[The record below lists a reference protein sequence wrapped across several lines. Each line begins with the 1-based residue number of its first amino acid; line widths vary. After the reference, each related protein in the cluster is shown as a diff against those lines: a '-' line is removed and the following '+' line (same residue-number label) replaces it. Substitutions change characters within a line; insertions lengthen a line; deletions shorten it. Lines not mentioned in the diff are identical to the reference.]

1 MSHIVIDDIIKDWGD
16 RLGYGRVHGKKG
28 RNARSGPPESDDT
41 PKANTAA
48 LRGRF
53 LRTVRKTPEVMVK
66 ISGGGKNMRRIKA
79 HLDYISRNGA
89 IELEDETGQIYT
101 GKEDVREVRDAW
113 AKGGIGIP
121 YEGEKRKEA
130 YNIILSMPPGTDR
143 QAVKDAARAF
153 AAQEFENHQYVFA
166 AHDDEAHPHVH
177 LAVKA
182 TDRHGAR
189 LNPRKADLQRWREL
203 FAERLREQGIEANAT
218 PRKARGIVA
227 RAEKQVI
234 RHMEQ
239 RGVTPWTKASRLAS
253 AKREAA
259 GGHARKNPAQDKI
272 SVNNEAIRSTYER
285 AARVLAGGG
294 VNDQRLAL
302 QIVHF
307 IQGMPAPITQHQAM
321 VRALRMDR
329 TAALA
334 TPTPSIEH
342 GRGEPTR

>member
-1 MSHIVIDDIIKDWGD
+1 MSHVVIDDIIKDWGD
-16 RLGYGRVHGKKG
+16 RLGYGRVHGKKC
-28 RNARSGPPESDDT
+28 RTARCGPTESDDT
-41 PKANTAA
+41 PRASAAA

-53 LRTVRKTPEVMVK
+53 LRTVRRTPEVMVR
-66 ISGGGKNMRRIKA
+66 ISGGGKNMRHIKA
-79 HLDYISRNGA
+79 HLDYITRNGA
-89 IELEDETGQIYT
+89 IELEDETGLIYK
-101 GKEDVREVRDAW
+101 GKADVREVRDAW

-153 AAQEFENHQYVFA
+153 AEQDFENHQYAFA
-166 AHDDEAHPHVH
+166 AHEDEAHSHVH
-177 LAVKA
+177 LVVKA
-182 TDRHGAR
+182 INRHGVR
-189 LNPRKADLQRWREL
+189 LNPRKEDLHRWREL
-203 FAERLREQGIEANAT
+203 FAERLCEQGIEANAT
-218 PRKARGIVA
+218 PRQARGIVA
-227 RAEKQVI
+227 RAEKQVV
-234 RHMEQ
+234 RHMER

-253 AKREAA
+253 ARREAA

-285 AARVLAGGG
+285 AARVLAGGD

-321 VRALRMDR
+321 VRALRMNR
-329 TAALA
+329 ATALA
-334 TPTPSIEH
+334 TPTPSIERSRD
-342 GRGEPTR
+342 GPTR